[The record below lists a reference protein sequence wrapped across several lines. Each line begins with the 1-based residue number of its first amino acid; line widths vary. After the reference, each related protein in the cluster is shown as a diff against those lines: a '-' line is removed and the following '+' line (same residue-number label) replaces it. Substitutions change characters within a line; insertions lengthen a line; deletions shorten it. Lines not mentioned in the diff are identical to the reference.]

1 MSYQVLARKWRPKSF
16 SEVVGQEHVLKIL
29 SNALSLGRVHH
40 AYLFSGTRGVGK
52 TSIARLL
59 AKGLNCE
66 TGITAT
72 PCGVCDNCRDIEQGR
87 FVDLLEIDAA
97 SRTKVEDTRE
107 ILDNIQYLPT
117 KGRFKVYLIDEVH
130 MLSRSSFNA
139 LLKTLEEPPE
149 HVKFLLATTDP
160 QKLPITIL
168 SRCLHLHLNVL
179 DSTLISKQLDHILQL
194 EQISHDPKGIGLLAK
209 AANGSMRDA
218 LSLTDQAI
226 ALGNG
231 KVDAESVSVMLG
243 TLDKSIPF
251 SLLEALHHCD
261 GNALMQ
267 QIESAAIQGAD
278 WDNLLAETITLLHQ
292 IALLQVVPTAL
303 GDYTDNEERIRF
315 LAQYMAPNDVQ
326 LFYQILLMGRK
337 ELAFAPDKKIGVE
350 MSFLRALAFMPKD
363 VDAVV
368 PPTALQ
374 PQSQTQTQHQSQTQS
389 QAQVQVQ
396 TMGKT
401 NVSKQAE
408 GNKSVNSQT
417 QISHATTPA
426 QTTKAPQVSQL
437 GHNSVNHS
445 EPVKPFSLEAQQ
457 SALGSPLSEPEQPH
471 VSSKPA
477 HDKSL
482 VASPKVEQTTKS
494 GGDDLAIPDEVSSVT
509 KSILEMRMQL
519 MKEEQNP
526 KKSKAVDATKAAQP
540 KSSVINASLERIKQ
554 NSVSVESV
562 NTDSGDSRIDNDDEE
577 EEITAEN
584 YQWQASGLIPM
595 KEELV
600 VDTKAF
606 RESLNG
612 EKTPEMTK
620 KLIAEMAQKDAW
632 CAEIEQLDLSPL
644 IKQIVV
650 NSFFEQTDDG
660 MIVLHLRSSVK
671 HLINSISNV
680 IKVKKALCKHRN
692 QELDVN
698 IIIDDDLNYKTP
710 IEMREELY
718 QEKLAQAK
726 IAVAEDPKVAT
737 ICRYFD
743 AKIDEASVRPV

>member
-1 MSYQVLARKWRPKSF
+1 MVIMSYQVLARKWRPKSF
-16 SEVVGQEHVLKIL
+16 SEVVGQQHVLKIL

-179 DSTLISKQLDHILQL
+179 DTTLIGQQLEHILKL
-194 EQISHDPKGIGLLAK
+194 EQISSDPKAIGLLAK

-243 TLDKSIPF
+243 ILDKSVPF
-251 SLLEALHHCD
+251 AIVEALHNSD

-267 QIESAAIQGAD
+267 QIEAAAMQGAD
-278 WDNLLAETITLLHQ
+278 WDNLLTETITLLHQ

-326 LFYQILLMGRK
+326 LFYQILQMGRK
-337 ELAFAPDKKIGVE
+337 ELSFSPDKKIGVE
-350 MSFLRALAFMPKD
+350 MSFLRALAFMPKV
-363 VDAVV
+363 VDAVT
-368 PPTALQ
+368 PPVMASSAFVQGNKQ
-374 PQSQTQTQHQSQTQS
+374 PQAQTEKQTKEPPNTQLQS
-389 QAQVQVQ
+389 QAV
-396 TMGKT
+396 MHA
-401 NVSKQAE
+401 NVSRQAE
-408 GNKSVNSQT
+408 FNNHAVNQT
-417 QISHATTPA
+417 KKQSRIQQPDPILAT
-426 QTTKAPQVSQL
+426 VSQP
-437 GHNSVNHS
+437 VNHS
-445 EPVKPFSLEAQQ
+445 EQTTR
-457 SALGSPLSEPEQPH
+457 QPA
-471 VSSKPA
+471 VSSSLTNEQSQHHDLNDLTFLSSKTALTSKAKPA
-477 HDKSL
+477 T
-482 VASPKVEQTTKS
+482 V
-494 GGDDLAIPDEVSSVT
+494 DLTIPDDVSSMT

-526 KKSKAVDATKAAQP
+526 KKSESVDANQP
-540 KSSVINASLERIKQ
+540 QNLIINKSLTRIKQ
-554 NSVSVESV
+554 SVVPV
-562 NTDSGDSRIDNDDEE
+562 NDIDNNDNGNSK

-584 YQWQASGLIPM
+584 YRWQASGLIAM

-612 EKTPEMTK
+612 DKTPEMTK
-620 KLIAEMAQKDAW
+620 KLITEMAQKDAW
-632 CAEIEQLDLSPL
+632 CAEIEQLDLPPL

-650 NSFFEQTDDG
+650 NSAFEQVDSGTV
-660 MIVLHLRSSVK
+660 VLHLRSTVK
-671 HLINSISNV
+671 HLINSVSNV

-692 QELDVN
+692 QELDVD
-698 IIIDDDLNYKTP
+698 IIIDDVNYKTP
-710 IEMREELY
+710 VEMREELY

-726 IAVAEDPKVAT
+726 IAIAEDSKVAT

-743 AKIDEASVRPV
+743 AKIDEASIRPV

>member
-1 MSYQVLARKWRPKSF
+1 MVNMSYQVLARKWRPKSF
-16 SEVVGQEHVLKIL
+16 TEVVGQQHVLKIL

-66 TGITAT
+66 SGITAT

-179 DSTLISKQLDHILQL
+179 DTSLISEQLSHILQL
-194 EQISHDPKGIGLLAK
+194 EKIEFEPKAIQLLAK

-231 KVDAESVSVMLG
+231 VVDAQSVSVMLG
-243 TLDKSIPF
+243 TLDKTIPF
-251 SLLEALHHCD
+251 LLVEALYQND

-267 QIESAAIQGAD
+267 QIEAAATQGVD

-292 IALLQVVPTAL
+292 IALLQIVPTAL

-315 LAQYMAPNDVQ
+315 LAQYIAPNDIQ

-337 ELAFAPDKKIGVE
+337 ELAYSPDKKIGVE
-350 MSFLRALAFMPKD
+350 MSFLRALAFQPKTND
-363 VDAVV
+363 NSTIVSNTTSDSSNN
-368 PPTALQ
+368 LQ
-374 PQSQTQTQHQSQTQS
+374 PVNDVYQKSATDSPQSEHNLQ
-389 QAQVQVQ
+389 
-396 TMGKT
+396 
-401 NVSKQAE
+401 QAE
-408 GNKSVNSQT
+408 LEKTSLIESDSQSEIKHSYNSHQ
-417 QISHATTPA
+417 QPA
-426 QTTKAPQVSQL
+426 KQDMP
-437 GHNSVNHS
+437 
-445 EPVKPFSLEAQQ
+445 
-457 SALGSPLSEPEQPH
+457 
-471 VSSKPA
+471 
-477 HDKSL
+477 
-482 VASPKVEQTTKS
+482 
-494 GGDDLAIPDEVSSVT
+494 IPDDVSSVT

-519 MKEEQNP
+519 IQEEKNKKKSELVEKNQPNRASINTTLRHATDNNLQLKQNEKSLAKSDEEQ
-526 KKSKAVDATKAAQP
+526 
-540 KSSVINASLERIKQ
+540 
-554 NSVSVESV
+554 
-562 NTDSGDSRIDNDDEE
+562 
-577 EEITAEN
+577 ITAEN
-584 YQWQASGLIPM
+584 YQWQSCGLIET
-595 KEELV
+595 KDELV
-600 VDTKAF
+600 IDTKSF

-612 EKTPEMTK
+612 DKTPEMMK
-620 KLIAEMAQKDAW
+620 KLIDEMVQKDAW
-632 CAEIEQLDLSPL
+632 CAEIEKLDIAPL
-644 IKQIVV
+644 INQIAI
-650 NSFFEQTDDG
+650 NSYIEQIDDEN
-660 MIVLHLRSSVK
+660 IVLHLRSAVK
-671 HLINSISNV
+671 HLVNSSSNISKLEKAMSSYRQKPLKINV
-680 IKVKKALCKHRN
+680 
-692 QELDVN
+692 
-698 IIIDDDLNYKTP
+698 IIDDNQNIKTP
-710 IEMREELY
+710 SEMREDLY
-718 QEKLAQAK
+718 QQKLAQAK
-726 IAVAEDPKVAT
+726 VTINQDPKVAM
-737 ICRYFD
+737 ICQYFE
-743 AKIDEASVRPV
+743 AKIDETSIRPV

>member
-179 DSTLISKQLDHILQL
+179 DTALISKQLAHILQL
-194 EQISHDPKGIGLLAK
+194 EKISSEPKAIGMLAK

-231 KVDAESVSVMLG
+231 MVDANSVAVMLG

-251 SLLEALHHCD
+251 SFVEALHHGD

-267 QIESAAIQGAD
+267 QIEAAAMQGAD
-278 WDNLLAETITLLHQ
+278 WDTLLAETITLLHQ

-303 GDYTDNEERIRF
+303 GDYTDNEDRIRF
-315 LAQYMAPNDVQ
+315 LAQYMSPNDVQ

-350 MSFLRALAFMPKD
+350 MSFLRALAFMPKA
-363 VDAVV
+363 VDAVTSPV
-368 PPTALQ
+368 AVSPVSVQSNTKPQ
-374 PQSQTQTQHQSQTQS
+374 GQMQSQTQYADPVPTTRAPHVAQTE
-389 QAQVQVQ
+389 
-396 TMGKT
+396 
-401 NVSKQAE
+401 N
-408 GNKSVNSQT
+408 
-417 QISHATTPA
+417 ISATHSA
-426 QTTKAPQVSQL
+426 QTTSPA
-437 GHNSVNHS
+437 VNT
-445 EPVKPFSLEAQQ
+445 QQ
-457 SALGSPLSEPEQPH
+457 SDLSSPLPQQPQNSSQP
-471 VSSKPA
+471 VS
-477 HDKSL
+477 DT
-482 VASPKVEQTTKS
+482 SPVIAQKVEQTANIKS
-494 GGDDLAIPDEVSSVT
+494 TTDDVAIPEDVSSVT

-519 MKEEQNP
+519 MKEEQKP
-526 KKSKAVDATKAAQP
+526 KKSKAVGATSVAQP
-540 KSSVINASLERIKQ
+540 KTPVVSASLERIKQ
-554 NSVSVESV
+554 NSATVESV
-562 NTDSGDSRIDNDDEE
+562 NTDNDEGSCENEE

-584 YQWQASGLIPM
+584 YQWQASGLIAM
-595 KEELV
+595 KEEVV

-650 NSFFEQTDDG
+650 NSAFEQVDNGT
-660 MIVLHLRSSVK
+660 IVLHMRSAVK
-671 HLINSISNV
+671 HLINSAGNV
-680 IKVKKALCKHRN
+680 IKVKKALCKYHN
-692 QELDVN
+692 QELDVK
-698 IIIDDDLNYKTP
+698 IVIDDDQNRKTP

-718 QEKLAQAK
+718 QQKLAQAK
-726 IAVAEDPKVAT
+726 ITIAEDPKVAT

>member
-66 TGITAT
+66 SGITAT
-72 PCGVCDNCRDIEQGR
+72 PCGVCDNCRDIELGR

-179 DSTLISKQLDHILQL
+179 DSSLISQQLTNILQV
-194 EQISHDPKGIGLLAK
+194 EKVDSEAKAIQLLAK

-231 KVDAESVSVMLG
+231 KVDTASVAVMLG
-243 TLDKSIPF
+243 TLDSAIPF
-251 SLLEALHHCD
+251 SLVEALHQ
-261 GNALMQ
+261 GNGNGLMQ
-267 QIESAAIQGAD
+267 QIEQAAKQGAD
-278 WDNLLAETITLLHQ
+278 WDNLLAQTIALLHQ

-303 GDYTDNEERIRF
+303 GDYSDNEERIRF

-350 MSFLRALAFMPKD
+350 MSFLRALAFMPKN
-363 VDAVV
+363 VDSVT
-368 PPTALQ
+368 PPPAPKIKSPLPQEPGVT
-374 PQSQTQTQHQSQTQS
+374 PQSTVSNASTS
-389 QAQVQVQ
+389 A
-396 TMGKT
+396 KT
-401 NVSKQAE
+401 
-408 GNKSVNSQT
+408 
-417 QISHATTPA
+417 TT
-426 QTTKAPQVSQL
+426 APQVKSTEPNSALISNLATEVNASPELIPAGDKSQQ
-437 GHNSVNHS
+437 S
-445 EPVKPFSLEAQQ
+445 EPPMMTTDSIAAEPTLQVPDNAPSL
-457 SALGSPLSEPEQPH
+457 
-471 VSSKPA
+471 
-477 HDKSL
+477 
-482 VASPKVEQTTKS
+482 TKN
-494 GGDDLAIPDEVSSVT
+494 
-509 KSILEMRMQL
+509 ILEMRMQL
-519 MKEEQNP
+519 LQGEHNA
-526 KKSKAVDATKAAQP
+526 KKSEVVANSQP
-540 KSSVINASLERIKQ
+540 KIPT
-554 NSVSVESV
+554 VSAKLTPKTDKSDVV
-562 NTDSGDSRIDNDDEE
+562 NNVAEVTNDDEE

-584 YQWQASGLIPM
+584 YQWQSLGLVEV
-595 KEELV
+595 KKDELII
-600 VDTKAF
+600 DTKTF

-612 EKTPEMTK
+612 DKTPEMTQ
-620 KLIAEMAQKDAW
+620 KLITEMAAKDPW
-632 CAEIEQLDLSPL
+632 CAEIEQLDLAPL
-644 IKQIVV
+644 IKQIAI
-650 NSFFEQTDDG
+650 NSFIEQVDAEN
-660 MIVLHLRSSVK
+660 IVLHMRSPLK
-671 HLINSISNV
+671 HLINSSANYN
-680 IKVKKALCKHRN
+680 KLANALAKHR
-692 QELDVN
+692 QQTLKLQ
-698 IIIDDDLNYKTP
+698 IIIDDDQTIKTP
-710 IEMREELY
+710 LEMREELY
-718 QEKLAQAK
+718 QQKLEQAK
-726 IAVAEDPKVAT
+726 QIIYEDPKVAM
-737 ICRYFD
+737 ICQSFD
-743 AKIDEASVRPV
+743 AKIDEASIRPV

>member
-1 MSYQVLARKWRPKSF
+1 MVIMSYQVLARKWRPKSF
-16 SEVVGQEHVLKIL
+16 SEVVGQQHVLKIL

-179 DSTLISKQLDHILQL
+179 DTSLIAEQLSHILQL
-194 EQISHDPKGIGLLAK
+194 EQIESDSKAIQLLAK
-209 AANGSMRDA
+209 AANGSMRDG

-231 KVDAESVSVMLG
+231 KVEAESVAMMLG

-251 SLLEALHHCD
+251 SLVESLYHGD

-267 QIESAAIQGAD
+267 QINVAATQGVD
-278 WDNLLAETITLLHQ
+278 WDNLLADSIALLHQ

-303 GDYTDNEERIRF
+303 GDYSDNEDRIRF
-315 LAQYMAPNDVQ
+315 LAQYMAPNDIQ

-337 ELAFAPDKKIGVE
+337 ELAYAPDKKVGVE
-350 MSFLRALAFMPKD
+350 MSFLRALAFIP
-363 VDAVV
+363 
-368 PPTALQ
+368 
-374 PQSQTQTQHQSQTQS
+374 
-389 QAQVQVQ
+389 
-396 TMGKT
+396 KT
-401 NVSKQAE
+401 NEAVKPHTQQAKVAEQSPKMADSKPQVPQMVSSQQNQQRIEPKSNLQ
-408 GNKSVNSQT
+408 NTSVNSSNAKEQ
-417 QISHATTPA
+417 QKLEPIRSTTTEKIVAEKTITEDVKDNVA
-426 QTTKAPQVSQL
+426 QS
-437 GHNSVNHS
+437 
-445 EPVKPFSLEAQQ
+445 
-457 SALGSPLSEPEQPH
+457 
-471 VSSKPA
+471 
-477 HDKSL
+477 DL
-482 VASPKVEQTTKS
+482 V
-494 GGDDLAIPDEVSSVT
+494 IPDEASSIT
-509 KSILEMRMQL
+509 KNILEMRMQL
-519 MKEEQNP
+519 IKEEQNT
-526 KKSKAVDATKAAQP
+526 KKSESVAGKEQSQNGEEH
-540 KSSVINASLERIKQ
+540 SSLARIK
-554 NSVSVESV
+554 NILPLTNEKEK
-562 NTDSGDSRIDNDDEE
+562 NTELDSHTINDNDE

-584 YQWQASGLIPM
+584 YQWQSYGLVETKDDMVI
-595 KEELV
+595 
-600 VDTKAF
+600 DTKAF

-612 EKTPEMTK
+612 DKTPEMTQ
-620 KLIAEMAQKDAW
+620 KLIGEMAQKDKW
-632 CAEIEQLDLSPL
+632 CAEIEQLELAPL
-644 IKQIVV
+644 IKQIAI
-650 NSFFEQTDDG
+650 NSFLEQVDENNV
-660 MIVLHLRSSVK
+660 VLHMRSSVK
-671 HLINSISNV
+671 HLINSSVNTN
-680 IKVKKALCKHRN
+680 KLEKALSNHRQQLVKLKVMIDDN
-692 QELDVN
+692 QEN
-698 IIIDDDLNYKTP
+698 KTP
-710 IEMREELY
+710 LEMREDLY
-718 QEKLAQAK
+718 QQKLEQAK
-726 IAVAEDPKVAT
+726 QIIKQDTKIEM
-737 ICRYFD
+737 ICQYFE
-743 AKIDEASVRPV
+743 AKIDEASIRPV

>member
-16 SEVVGQEHVLKIL
+16 SEVVGQQHVLKIL

-66 TGITAT
+66 IGITAT

-179 DSTLISKQLDHILQL
+179 DTALIGQQLEHILQL
-194 EQISHDPKGIGLLAK
+194 EQINSDAKAIALLAK

-231 KVDAESVSVMLG
+231 KVDVESVAVMLG

-251 SLLEALHHCD
+251 AIVEALHNGE

-267 QIESAAIQGAD
+267 QIEAAAVQGAD
-278 WDNLLAETITLLHQ
+278 WDNLLAQTMTLLHQ

-303 GDYTDNEERIRF
+303 GDYTDNEDRIRF

-337 ELAFAPDKKIGVE
+337 ELAFSPDKKIGVE
-350 MSFLRALAFMPKD
+350 MSFLRALAFMPKE
-363 VDAVV
+363 VEPVTPPSTVARMTAV
-368 PPTALQ
+368 Q
-374 PQSQTQTQHQSQTQS
+374 GNSQSQVQNKTKTKAQSQVTVYTK
-389 QAQVQVQ
+389 APNQVEVNHQVENQVQ
-396 TMGKT
+396 TQQFESLRTTSSSLASPVK
-401 NVSKQAE
+401 NKHQAE
-408 GNKSVNSQT
+408 SDLPPIVASKIEQTATVNST
-417 QISHATTPA
+417 A
-426 QTTKAPQVSQL
+426 
-437 GHNSVNHS
+437 
-445 EPVKPFSLEAQQ
+445 E
-457 SALGSPLSEPEQPH
+457 
-471 VSSKPA
+471 
-477 HDKSL
+477 
-482 VASPKVEQTTKS
+482 
-494 GGDDLAIPDEVSSVT
+494 LAIPDDASSIT

-519 MKEEQNP
+519 IKGEQNP
-526 KKSKAVDATKAAQP
+526 KKSESVDTIQP
-540 KSSVINASLERIKQ
+540 KNSVINKSLVTTKQ
-554 NSVSVESV
+554 NANLVGDI
-562 NTDSGDSRIDNDDEE
+562 NTNINTNSHDSASDDNK

-584 YQWQASGLIPM
+584 YQWQASGLIAM
-595 KEELV
+595 KEDPV

-606 RESLNG
+606 RDSLNG
-612 EKTPEMTK
+612 DKTPEMTQ
-620 KLIAEMAQKDAW
+620 KLITEMAQKDAW

-650 NSFFEQTDDG
+650 NSAFEQMDKKS
-660 MIVLHLRSSVK
+660 ILLHMRSTVK
-671 HLINSISNV
+671 HLLNSANNV
-680 IKVKKALCKHRN
+680 AKVQRAICEHRK
-692 QELDVN
+692 QELDIK
-698 IIIDDDLNYKTP
+698 IIVDDNQDYKTP

-718 QEKLAQAK
+718 QQKLAQAK
-726 IAVAEDPKVAT
+726 KTIVEDPKVAT

-743 AKIDEASVRPV
+743 AKIDESSVRPV

>member
-16 SEVVGQEHVLKIL
+16 SEVVGQQHVLKIL

-179 DSTLISKQLDHILQL
+179 DTTSIGQQLEHILKL
-194 EQISHDPKGIGLLAK
+194 EQISSDPKAIGLLAK

-243 TLDKSIPF
+243 TLDKSVPF
-251 SLLEALHHCD
+251 AIVEALHNSD

-267 QIESAAIQGAD
+267 QIEAAAIQGAD
-278 WDNLLAETITLLHQ
+278 LDNLLAETITLLHQ

-303 GDYTDNEERIRF
+303 GDYIDNEERIRF

-337 ELAFAPDKKIGVE
+337 ELSFSPDKKIGVE
-350 MSFLRALAFMPKD
+350 MSFLRALAFMPKV
-363 VDAVV
+363 VDAVT
-368 PPTALQ
+368 PPVMASSASVQ
-374 PQSQTQTQHQSQTQS
+374 GNKQTQTQKQTKEPPNTQS
-389 QAQVQVQ
+389 QSQAV
-396 TMGKT
+396 MHA
-401 NVSKQAE
+401 NVSRQAE
-408 GNKSVNSQT
+408 ANNQAVNQT
-417 QISHATTPA
+417 KKQSRIQQSDPILAT
-426 QTTKAPQVSQL
+426 VSQP
-437 GHNSVNHS
+437 VNHTEQNTPQS
-445 EPVKPFSLEAQQ
+445 VISSSLTNEQ
-457 SALGSPLSEPEQPH
+457 SQHNDLNDLT
-471 VSSKPA
+471 VLSSKTASTSKAKPA
-477 HDKSL
+477 T
-482 VASPKVEQTTKS
+482 A
-494 GGDDLAIPDEVSSVT
+494 DLTIPDGVSSVT

-519 MKEEQNP
+519 LKEEQYP
-526 KKSKAVDATKAAQP
+526 KKSESVDVIQP
-540 KSSVINASLERIKQ
+540 KNLVINKSLTRIKQ
-554 NSVSVESV
+554 SVVPV
-562 NTDSGDSRIDNDDEE
+562 NDIDNNDNGNSKED
-577 EEITAEN
+577 ITAEN
-584 YQWQASGLIPM
+584 YQWQASGLTAM

-612 EKTPEMTK
+612 DKTPEMIK
-620 KLIAEMAQKDAW
+620 KLITEMAQKDAW
-632 CAEIEQLDLSPL
+632 CAEIEQLDLPPL

-650 NSFFEQTDDG
+650 NSAFEQVDSGT
-660 MIVLHLRSSVK
+660 IVLHLRSTVK

-680 IKVKKALCKHRN
+680 IKIKKALCKHRN
-692 QELDVN
+692 QELDVD
-698 IIIDDDLNYKTP
+698 IIIDDVNYKTP
-710 IEMREELY
+710 VEMREELY

-726 IAVAEDPKVAT
+726 IAIAEDSKVAT

-743 AKIDEASVRPV
+743 AKIDESSIRPV